1 MCIVELLK
9 QSPYFSFGFLLIV
22 LVNPASATEVEPTP
36 QDRQPTLQ
44 MTSLEVS
51 EPTHSNKIHQLINH
65 IRKKYR
71 VSQSKASVIV
81 AAVFR
86 SGVQHGLEPEL
97 ILAVIAIES
106 TFRVR
111 AVSVKGARGL
121 MQVMAKAHPK
131 KVKEIGGI
139 SALFNLQKNVH
150 TGAKILA
157 DYLKMSRGN
166 LRKALLRYNG
176 SLKNPNS
183 RYADKVLYV
192 YQEIKKVA
200 NLREIQPSLMAS
212 DF

>member
-1 MCIVELLK
+1 MCIVERLK
-9 QSPYFSFGFLLIV
+9 QLPYLFFSFLLIV
-22 LVNPASATEVEPTP
+22 LVNPALATEIEPAP
-36 QDRQPTLQ
+36 QNRQPTLQ

-51 EPTHSNKIHQLINH
+51 KSTDSSKIHQLINH

-71 VSQSKASVIV
+71 VSQSKASAIV
-81 AAVFR
+81 TEVFR

-106 TFRVR
+106 TFRVK

-131 KVKEIGGI
+131 KVEEIGGI
-139 SALFNLQKNVH
+139 SALFNLQKNIH

-157 DYLKMSRGN
+157 DYLKISRGN

-200 NLREIQPSLMAS
+200 TLREIQPEV
-212 DF
+212 